1 MKNEFPVVELFD
13 SIDGEGKRTGLM
25 AIFVRFAGCNLRC
38 TYCDTAYALRRS
50 DALEVLTGEELLERI
65 HKYPWKRITFT
76 GGEPMLQNL
85 LPLCQILSDEGYDIN
100 IETMVLCLCLPIV
113 RSMFSIPWIINAQ
126 TAE

>member
-100 IETMVLCLCLPIV
+100 IHRDQWCCAFVCPSSGACFLYHGL
-113 RSMFSIPWIINAQ
+113 
-126 TAE
+126 